1 MGLSQPVFD
10 AISDLGYINPTPIQQ
25 QAIPVLL
32 SGTKDFVGLAQ
43 TGTGKTAAF
52 GLPLLSLVDTSIK
65 QVQGL
70 VICPTRELCIQITN
84 DFKDYAKYL
93 PDFNHVAVYGGSS
106 IEAQIKQIKRGVQIV
121 VATPGRLIDLVERK
135 ALKLDAVTHVVLDEA
150 DEMLNMG
157 FKEDIDLIL
166 SHATSRQAAW
176 LFSATMPKAVKRIS
190 ETFMKDPFEVK
201 VESNETAKNIEHVYY
216 QCQSNQKYDVLKRL
230 IDYNP
235 GMYGIVFTR
244 TKAEA
249 QDITEK
255 LLKESYEIDALHG
268 DLSQQQ
274 RDKVMGRFR
283 EKTIRLLIATDVAA
297 RGIDVDSISHVIN
310 YALPDEPEVYTHRSG
325 RTARAGKSGVCIS
338 IVHSRE
344 VGRIRDLERMMKVPF
359 QKLMIP
365 SGIEVCEKQ
374 FVAFIDKIKATEVNH
389 GDYEQYMPYLT
400 EQFADMSKD
409 EIIQKVAAMEF
420 NRFLKYY
427 EKAGDLNKD
436 GRDSRSSGGN
446 YNRLFISL
454 GAKDGFYKAA
464 FLEFLL
470 DSTGFTK
477 AQLGKIDLQESFSF
491 FEVEKDITD
500 KFIETFNGKKFQG
513 REIRIEVSSDKPM
526 GSRVGS
532 GSGGG
537 GGYGGGGGG
546 GRSYGGGGGGG
557 KRYGGGGKSYGG
569 GGGSYG
575 GGGSSYGGGDRDP
588 SKRRDRRTDGPASNS
603 GGIYGKKRE
612 SRDGGGGGDRNR
624 EGGGGG
630 KKRY

>member
-1 MGLSQPVFD
+1 MTITFQNMGLSQPVFD

-65 QVQGL
+65 QTQGL
-70 VICPTRELCIQITN
+70 VICPTRELCIQIAN
-84 DFKDYAKYL
+84 DFKDYGKYL
-93 PDFNHVAVYGGSS
+93 EDFNYVAVYGGSS
-106 IEAQIKQIKRGVQIV
+106 IETQIRQIKKGVQIV
-121 VATPGRLIDLVERK
+121 VATPGRLIDLIERK

-176 LFSATMPKAVKRIS
+176 LFSATMPKAVKRIA
-190 ETFMKDPFEVK
+190 ETFMTDPFEVK
-201 VESNETAKNIEHVYY
+201 VESNATAKNIQHVYY
-216 QCQSNQKYDVLKRL
+216 QCQSNQKYEVLKRL
-230 IDYNP
+230 IDFNP

-255 LLKESYEIDALHG
+255 LLKEGYEIDALHG

-297 RGIDVDSISHVIN
+297 RGIDVDNISHVIN

-344 VGRIRDLERMMKVPF
+344 MGRINDLERMMKVPF
-359 QKLMIP
+359 EKLLIP

-374 FVAFIDKIKATEVNH
+374 FMSFIDKIKATEVNH

-400 EQFADMSKD
+400 EQFADMTKD

-427 EKAGDLNKD
+427 EKAGDLNN
-436 GRDSRSSGGN
+436 GSSRDRRTDSN
-446 YNRLFISL
+446 YTRLFISL
-454 GAKDGFYKAA
+454 GEKDGFYKAA

-470 DSTGFTK
+470 DTTGHTK
-477 AQLGKIDLQESFSF
+477 AQLGKIDLQDSFSF
-491 FEVEKDITD
+491 FEVENGIAQD
-500 KFIETFNGKKFQG
+500 FIQAFNGKKFKG
-513 REIRIEVSSDKPM
+513 REIRIEISSE
-526 GSRVGS
+526 R
-532 GSGGG
+532 SGGG
-537 GGYGGGGGG
+537 GGRSGGGGGRRFSGGGGGG
-546 GRSYGGGGGGG
+546 GRSGG
-557 KRYGGGGKSYGG
+557 Y

-575 GGGSSYGGGDRDP
+575 GNRERSGSGDS
-588 SKRRDRRTDGPASNS
+588 SKRRDRRTDGPAPAS
-603 GGIYGKKRE
+603 GGIYGKKRD
-612 SRDGGGGGDRNR
+612 SREGGDRSR
-624 EGGGGG
+624 GP

>member
-1 MGLSQPVFD
+1 MTITFQNMGLSQPVFD

-65 QVQGL
+65 QTQGL
-70 VICPTRELCIQITN
+70 VICPTRELCIQIAN
-84 DFKDYAKYL
+84 DFKDYGKYL
-93 PDFNHVAVYGGSS
+93 EDFNYVAVYGGSS
-106 IEAQIKQIKRGVQIV
+106 IETQIRQIKKGVQIV
-121 VATPGRLIDLVERK
+121 VATPGRLIDLIERK

-176 LFSATMPKAVKRIS
+176 LFSATMPKAVKRIA
-190 ETFMKDPFEVK
+190 ETFMTDPFEVK
-201 VESNETAKNIEHVYY
+201 VESNATAKNIQHVYY
-216 QCQSNQKYDVLKRL
+216 QCQSNQKYEVLKRL
-230 IDYNP
+230 IDFNP

-255 LLKESYEIDALHG
+255 LLKEGYEIDALHG

-297 RGIDVDSISHVIN
+297 RGIDVDNISHVIN

-344 VGRIRDLERMMKVPF
+344 MGRINDLERMMKVPF
-359 QKLMIP
+359 EKLLIP

-374 FVAFIDKIKATEVNH
+374 FMSFIDKIKATEVNH

-400 EQFADMSKD
+400 EQFADMTKD

-427 EKAGDLNKD
+427 EKAGDLNN
-436 GRDSRSSGGN
+436 GSSRDRRTDSN
-446 YNRLFISL
+446 YTRLFISL
-454 GAKDGFYKAA
+454 GEKDGFYKAA

-470 DSTGFTK
+470 DTTGHTK
-477 AQLGKIDLQESFSF
+477 AQLGKIDLQDSFSF
-491 FEVEKDITD
+491 FEVDNEIAQD
-500 KFIETFNGKKFQG
+500 FIQAFNGKKFKG
-513 REIRIEVSSDKPM
+513 REIRIEISSER
-526 GSRVGS
+526 S
-532 GSGGG
+532 
-537 GGYGGGGGG
+537 GGGG
-546 GRSYGGGGGGG
+546 GRSGGGGG
-557 KRYGGGGKSYGG
+557 RRFSGGGGRSGG
-569 GGGSYG
+569 YGGGSYG
-575 GGGSSYGGGDRDP
+575 GNRERSGGGDS
-588 SKRRDRRTDGPASNS
+588 SKRRDRRTDGPAPAS
-603 GGIYGKKRE
+603 GGIYGKKRD
-612 SRDGGGGGDRNR
+612 SREGGDRSR
-624 EGGGGG
+624 GP

>member
-65 QVQGL
+65 QTQGL
-70 VICPTRELCIQITN
+70 VICPTRELCIQIAN
-84 DFKDYAKYL
+84 DFKDYGKYL
-93 PDFNHVAVYGGSS
+93 EDFNYVAVYGGSS
-106 IEAQIKQIKRGVQIV
+106 IETQIRQIKKGVQIV
-121 VATPGRLIDLVERK
+121 VATPGRLIDLIERK

-176 LFSATMPKAVKRIS
+176 LFSATMPKAVKRIA
-190 ETFMKDPFEVK
+190 ETFMTDPFEVK
-201 VESNETAKNIEHVYY
+201 VESNATAKNIQHVYY
-216 QCQSNQKYDVLKRL
+216 QCQSNQKYEVLKRL
-230 IDYNP
+230 IDFNP

-255 LLKESYEIDALHG
+255 LLKEGYEIDALHG

-297 RGIDVDSISHVIN
+297 RGIDVDNISHVIN

-344 VGRIRDLERMMKVPF
+344 MGRINDLERMMKVPF
-359 QKLMIP
+359 EKLLIP

-374 FVAFIDKIKATEVNH
+374 FMSFIDKIKATEVNH

-400 EQFADMSKD
+400 EQFADMTKD

-427 EKAGDLNKD
+427 EKAGDLNN
-436 GRDSRSSGGN
+436 GSSRDRRTDSN
-446 YNRLFISL
+446 YTRLFISL
-454 GAKDGFYKAA
+454 GEKDGFYKAA

-470 DSTGFTK
+470 DTTGHTK
-477 AQLGKIDLQESFSF
+477 AQLGKIDLQDSFSF
-491 FEVEKDITD
+491 FEVENGIAQD
-500 KFIETFNGKKFQG
+500 FIQAFNGKKFKG
-513 REIRIEVSSDKPM
+513 REIRIEISSE
-526 GSRVGS
+526 R
-532 GSGGG
+532 SGGG
-537 GGYGGGGGG
+537 GGRSGGGGGRRFSGGGGGG
-546 GRSYGGGGGGG
+546 GRSGG
-557 KRYGGGGKSYGG
+557 Y

-575 GGGSSYGGGDRDP
+575 GNRERSGSGDS
-588 SKRRDRRTDGPASNS
+588 SKRRDRRTDGPAPAS
-603 GGIYGKKRE
+603 GGIYGKKRD
-612 SRDGGGGGDRNR
+612 SRDGGGGSDRNR
-624 EGGGGG
+624 GGGGG
-630 KKRY
+630 GRKRY

>member
-65 QVQGL
+65 QTQGL
-70 VICPTRELCIQITN
+70 VICPTRELCIQIAN
-84 DFKDYAKYL
+84 DFKDYGKYL
-93 PDFNHVAVYGGSS
+93 EDFNYVAVYGGSS
-106 IEAQIKQIKRGVQIV
+106 IETQIRQIKKGVQIV
-121 VATPGRLIDLVERK
+121 VATPGRLIDLIERK

-176 LFSATMPKAVKRIS
+176 LFSATMPKAVKRIA
-190 ETFMKDPFEVK
+190 ETFMTDPFEVK
-201 VESNETAKNIEHVYY
+201 VESNATAKNIQHVYY
-216 QCQSNQKYDVLKRL
+216 QCQSNQKYEVLKRL
-230 IDYNP
+230 IDFNP

-255 LLKESYEIDALHG
+255 LLKEGYEIDALHG

-297 RGIDVDSISHVIN
+297 RGIDVDNISHVIN

-344 VGRIRDLERMMKVPF
+344 MGRINDLERMMKVPF
-359 QKLMIP
+359 EKLLIP

-374 FVAFIDKIKATEVNH
+374 FMSFIDKIKATEVNH

-400 EQFADMSKD
+400 EQFADMTKD

-427 EKAGDLNKD
+427 EKAGDLNN
-436 GRDSRSSGGN
+436 GSSRDRRTDSN
-446 YNRLFISL
+446 YTRLFISL
-454 GAKDGFYKAA
+454 GEKDGFYKAA

-470 DSTGFTK
+470 DTTGHTK
-477 AQLGKIDLQESFSF
+477 AQLGKIDLQDSFSF
-491 FEVEKDITD
+491 FEVDNGIAQD
-500 KFIETFNGKKFQG
+500 FIQAFNGKKFKG
-513 REIRIEVSSDKPM
+513 REIRIEISSE
-526 GSRVGS
+526 R
-532 GSGGG
+532 SGGG
-537 GGYGGGGGG
+537 GGRSGGGGGRRFSGGGGGG
-546 GRSYGGGGGGG
+546 GRSGG
-557 KRYGGGGKSYGG
+557 Y

-575 GGGSSYGGGDRDP
+575 GNRERSGGGDS
-588 SKRRDRRTDGPASNS
+588 SKRRDRRTDGPAPAS
-603 GGIYGKKRE
+603 GGIYGKKRD
-612 SRDGGGGGDRNR
+612 SRDGGGGSDRNR
-624 EGGGGG
+624 GGGGGG

>member
-65 QVQGL
+65 QTQGL
-70 VICPTRELCIQITN
+70 VICPTRELCIQIAN
-84 DFKDYAKYL
+84 DFKDYGKYL
-93 PDFNHVAVYGGSS
+93 EDFNYVAVYGGSS
-106 IEAQIKQIKRGVQIV
+106 IETQIRQIKKGVQIV
-121 VATPGRLIDLVERK
+121 VATPGRLIDLIERK

-176 LFSATMPKAVKRIS
+176 LFSATMPKAVKRIA
-190 ETFMKDPFEVK
+190 ETFMTDPFEVK
-201 VESNETAKNIEHVYY
+201 VESNATAKNIQHVYY
-216 QCQSNQKYDVLKRL
+216 QCQSNQKYEVLKRL
-230 IDYNP
+230 IDFNP

-255 LLKESYEIDALHG
+255 LLKEGYEIDALHG

-297 RGIDVDSISHVIN
+297 RGIDVDNISHVIN

-344 VGRIRDLERMMKVPF
+344 MGRINDLERMMKVPF
-359 QKLMIP
+359 EKLLIP

-374 FVAFIDKIKATEVNH
+374 FMSFIDKIKATEVNH

-400 EQFADMSKD
+400 EQFADMTKD

-427 EKAGDLNKD
+427 EKAGDLNN
-436 GRDSRSSGGN
+436 GSSRDRRTDSN
-446 YNRLFISL
+446 YTRLFISL
-454 GAKDGFYKAA
+454 GEKDGFYKAA

-470 DSTGFTK
+470 DTTGHTK
-477 AQLGKIDLQESFSF
+477 AQLGKIDLQDSFSF
-491 FEVEKDITD
+491 FEVDNGIAQD
-500 KFIETFNGKKFQG
+500 FIQAFNGKKFKG
-513 REIRIEVSSDKPM
+513 REIRIEISSE
-526 GSRVGS
+526 R
-532 GSGGG
+532 SGGG
-537 GGYGGGGGG
+537 GGRSGGGGGRRFSGGGGGGG
-546 GRSYGGGGGGG
+546 GRSGG
-557 KRYGGGGKSYGG
+557 Y

-575 GGGSSYGGGDRDP
+575 GNRERSGGGDS
-588 SKRRDRRTDGPASNS
+588 SKRRDRRTDGPAPAS
-603 GGIYGKKRE
+603 GGIYGKKRD
-612 SRDGGGGGDRNR
+612 SRDGGGGSDRNR
-624 EGGGGG
+624 GGGGGG

>member
-1 MGLSQPVFD
+1 MTITFQNMGLSQPVFD

-65 QVQGL
+65 QTQGL
-70 VICPTRELCIQITN
+70 VICPTRELCIQIAN
-84 DFKDYAKYL
+84 DFKDYGKYL
-93 PDFNHVAVYGGSS
+93 EDFNYVAVYGGSS
-106 IEAQIKQIKRGVQIV
+106 IETQIRQIKKGVQIV
-121 VATPGRLIDLVERK
+121 VATPGRLIDLIERK

-176 LFSATMPKAVKRIS
+176 LFSATMPKAVKRIA
-190 ETFMKDPFEVK
+190 ETFMTDPFEVK
-201 VESNETAKNIEHVYY
+201 VESNATAKNIQHVYY
-216 QCQSNQKYDVLKRL
+216 QCQSNQKYEVLKRL
-230 IDYNP
+230 IDFNP

-255 LLKESYEIDALHG
+255 LLKEGYEIDALHG

-297 RGIDVDSISHVIN
+297 RGIDVDNISHVIN

-344 VGRIRDLERMMKVPF
+344 MGRINDLERMMKVPF
-359 QKLMIP
+359 EKLLIP

-374 FVAFIDKIKATEVNH
+374 FMSFIDKIKATEVNH

-400 EQFADMSKD
+400 EQFADMTKD

-427 EKAGDLNKD
+427 EKAGDLNN
-436 GRDSRSSGGN
+436 GSSRDRRTDSN
-446 YNRLFISL
+446 YTRLFISL
-454 GAKDGFYKAA
+454 GEKDGFYKAA

-470 DSTGFTK
+470 DTTGHTK
-477 AQLGKIDLQESFSF
+477 AQLGKIDLQDSFSF
-491 FEVEKDITD
+491 FEVDNGIAQD
-500 KFIETFNGKKFQG
+500 FIQAFNGKKFKG
-513 REIRIEVSSDKPM
+513 REIRIEISSE
-526 GSRVGS
+526 R
-532 GSGGG
+532 SGGG
-537 GGYGGGGGG
+537 GGRSGGGGGRRFSGGGGG
-546 GRSYGGGGGGG
+546 GRSGG
-557 KRYGGGGKSYGG
+557 Y

-575 GGGSSYGGGDRDP
+575 GNRERSGGGDS
-588 SKRRDRRTDGPASNS
+588 SKRRDRRTDGPAPAS
-603 GGIYGKKRE
+603 GGIYGKKRD
-612 SRDGGGGGDRNR
+612 SREGGDRSR
-624 EGGGGG
+624 GP

>member
-65 QVQGL
+65 QTQGL
-70 VICPTRELCIQITN
+70 VICPTRELCIQIAN
-84 DFKDYAKYL
+84 DFKDYGKYL
-93 PDFNHVAVYGGSS
+93 EDFNYVAVYGGSS
-106 IEAQIKQIKRGVQIV
+106 IETQIRQIKKGVQIV
-121 VATPGRLIDLVERK
+121 VATPGRLIDLIERK

-176 LFSATMPKAVKRIS
+176 LFSATMPKAVKRIA
-190 ETFMKDPFEVK
+190 ETFMTDPFEVK
-201 VESNETAKNIEHVYY
+201 VESNATAKNIQHVYY
-216 QCQSNQKYDVLKRL
+216 QCQSNQKYEVLKRL
-230 IDYNP
+230 IDFNP

-255 LLKESYEIDALHG
+255 LLKEGYEIDALHG

-297 RGIDVDSISHVIN
+297 RGIDVDNISHVIN

-344 VGRIRDLERMMKVPF
+344 MGRINDLERMMKVPF
-359 QKLMIP
+359 EKLLIP

-374 FVAFIDKIKATEVNH
+374 FMSFIDKIKATEVNH

-400 EQFADMSKD
+400 EQFADMTKD

-427 EKAGDLNKD
+427 EKAGDLNN
-436 GRDSRSSGGN
+436 GSSRDRRTDSN
-446 YNRLFISL
+446 YTRLFISL
-454 GAKDGFYKAA
+454 GEKDGFYKAA

-470 DSTGFTK
+470 DTTGHTK
-477 AQLGKIDLQESFSF
+477 AQLGKIDLQDSFSF
-491 FEVEKDITD
+491 FEVENGIAQD
-500 KFIETFNGKKFQG
+500 FIQAFNGKKFKG
-513 REIRIEVSSDKPM
+513 REIRIEISSE
-526 GSRVGS
+526 R
-532 GSGGG
+532 SGGG
-537 GGYGGGGGG
+537 GGRSGGGGGRRFSGGGGGG
-546 GRSYGGGGGGG
+546 GRSGG
-557 KRYGGGGKSYGG
+557 Y

-575 GGGSSYGGGDRDP
+575 GNRERSGSGDS
-588 SKRRDRRTDGPASNS
+588 SKRRDRRTDGPAPAS
-603 GGIYGKKRE
+603 GGIYGKKRD
-612 SRDGGGGGDRNR
+612 SRDGVGGSDRKRGGGGGGR
-624 EGGGGG
+624 
-630 KKRY
+630 KRY

>member
-1 MGLSQPVFD
+1 MTITFQNMGLSQPVFD

-65 QVQGL
+65 QTQGL
-70 VICPTRELCIQITN
+70 VICPTRELCIQIAN
-84 DFKDYAKYL
+84 DFKDYGKYL
-93 PDFNHVAVYGGSS
+93 EDFNYVAVYGGSS
-106 IEAQIKQIKRGVQIV
+106 IETQIRQIKKGVQIV
-121 VATPGRLIDLVERK
+121 VATPGRLIDLIERK

-176 LFSATMPKAVKRIS
+176 LFSATMPKAVKRIA
-190 ETFMKDPFEVK
+190 ETFMTDPFEVK
-201 VESNETAKNIEHVYY
+201 VESNATAKNIQHVYY
-216 QCQSNQKYDVLKRL
+216 QCQSNQKYEVLKRL
-230 IDYNP
+230 IDFNP

-255 LLKESYEIDALHG
+255 LLKEGYEIDALHG

-297 RGIDVDSISHVIN
+297 RGIDVDNISHVIN

-338 IVHSRE
+338 ILHSRE
-344 VGRIRDLERMMKVPF
+344 MGRINDLERMMKVPF
-359 QKLMIP
+359 EKLLIP

-374 FVAFIDKIKATEVNH
+374 FMSFIDKIKATEVNH

-400 EQFADMSKD
+400 EQFADMTKD

-427 EKAGDLNKD
+427 EKAGDLNN
-436 GRDSRSSGGN
+436 GSSRDRRTDSN
-446 YNRLFISL
+446 YTRLFISL
-454 GAKDGFYKAA
+454 GEKDGFYKAA

-470 DSTGFTK
+470 DTTGHAK
-477 AQLGKIDLQESFSF
+477 AQLGKIDLQDSFSF
-491 FEVEKDITD
+491 FEVDNGIAQD
-500 KFIETFNGKKFQG
+500 FIQAFNGKKFKG
-513 REIRIEVSSDKPM
+513 REIRIEISSER
-526 GSRVGS
+526 S
-532 GSGGG
+532 
-537 GGYGGGGGG
+537 GGGG
-546 GRSYGGGGGGG
+546 GRSGGGGG
-557 KRYGGGGKSYGG
+557 RRFSGGGGRSGG
-569 GGGSYG
+569 YGGGSYG
-575 GGGSSYGGGDRDP
+575 GNRERSGGGDS
-588 SKRRDRRTDGPASNS
+588 SKRRDRRTDGPAPAS
-603 GGIYGKKRE
+603 GGIYGKKRD
-612 SRDGGGGGDRNR
+612 SREGGDRSR
-624 EGGGGG
+624 GP

>member
-65 QVQGL
+65 QTQGL
-70 VICPTRELCIQITN
+70 VICPTRELCIQIAN
-84 DFKDYAKYL
+84 DFKDYGKYL
-93 PDFNHVAVYGGSS
+93 EDFNYVAVYGGSS
-106 IEAQIKQIKRGVQIV
+106 IETQIRQIKKGVQIV
-121 VATPGRLIDLVERK
+121 VATPGRLIDLIERK

-176 LFSATMPKAVKRIS
+176 LFSATMPKAVKRIA
-190 ETFMKDPFEVK
+190 ETFMTDPFEVK
-201 VESNETAKNIEHVYY
+201 VESNATAKNIQHVYY
-216 QCQSNQKYDVLKRL
+216 QCQSNQKYEVLKRL
-230 IDYNP
+230 IDFNP

-255 LLKESYEIDALHG
+255 LLKEGYEIDALHG

-297 RGIDVDSISHVIN
+297 RGIDVDNISHVIN

-338 IVHSRE
+338 ILHSRE
-344 VGRIRDLERMMKVPF
+344 MGRINDLERMMKVPF
-359 QKLMIP
+359 EKLLIP

-374 FVAFIDKIKATEVNH
+374 FMSFIDKIKATEVNH

-400 EQFADMSKD
+400 EQFADMTKD

-420 NRFLKYY
+420 KRFLKYY
-427 EKAGDLNKD
+427 EKAGDLNN
-436 GRDSRSSGGN
+436 GSSRDRRTDSNST
-446 YNRLFISL
+446 RLFISL
-454 GAKDGFYKAA
+454 GEKDGFYKAA

-470 DSTGFTK
+470 DTTGHTK
-477 AQLGKIDLQESFSF
+477 AQLGKIDLQDSFSF
-491 FEVEKDITD
+491 FEVDNGIAQD
-500 KFIETFNGKKFQG
+500 FIQAFNGKKFKG
-513 REIRIEVSSDKPM
+513 REIRIEISSE
-526 GSRVGS
+526 R
-532 GSGGG
+532 SGGG
-537 GGYGGGGGG
+537 GGRSGGGGGRRFSGGGGGG
-546 GRSYGGGGGGG
+546 GRS
-557 KRYGGGGKSYGG
+557 
-569 GGGSYG
+569 
-575 GGGSSYGGGDRDP
+575 DNNIIP
-588 SKRRDRRTDGPASNS
+588 NL
-603 GGIYGKKRE
+603 
-612 SRDGGGGGDRNR
+612 
-624 EGGGGG
+624 
-630 KKRY
+630 

>member
-1 MGLSQPVFD
+1 MTITFQNMGLSQPVFD

-65 QVQGL
+65 QTQGL
-70 VICPTRELCIQITN
+70 VICPTRELCIQIAN
-84 DFKDYAKYL
+84 DFKDYGKYL
-93 PDFNHVAVYGGSS
+93 EDFNYVAVYGGSS
-106 IEAQIKQIKRGVQIV
+106 IETQIRQIKKGVQIV
-121 VATPGRLIDLVERK
+121 VATPGRLIDLIERK

-176 LFSATMPKAVKRIS
+176 LFSATMPKAVKRIA
-190 ETFMKDPFEVK
+190 ETFMTDPFEVK
-201 VESNETAKNIEHVYY
+201 VESNATAKNIQHVYY
-216 QCQSNQKYDVLKRL
+216 QCQSNQKYEVLKRL
-230 IDYNP
+230 IDFNP
-235 GMYGIVFTR
+235 GMYGIIFTR

-255 LLKESYEIDALHG
+255 LLKEGYEIDALHG

-297 RGIDVDSISHVIN
+297 RGIDVDNISHVIN

-344 VGRIRDLERMMKVPF
+344 MGRINDLERMMKVPF
-359 QKLMIP
+359 EKLLIP

-374 FVAFIDKIKATEVNH
+374 FMSFIDKIKATEVNH

-400 EQFADMSKD
+400 EQFADMTKD

-427 EKAGDLNKD
+427 EKAGDLNNNSS
-436 GRDSRSSGGN
+436 RDRRTESN
-446 YNRLFISL
+446 YTRLFISL
-454 GAKDGFYKAA
+454 GEKDGFYKAA

-470 DSTGFTK
+470 DTTGHTK
-477 AQLGKIDLQESFSF
+477 AQLGKIDLQDSFSF
-491 FEVEKDITD
+491 FEVDNGIAQD
-500 KFIETFNGKKFQG
+500 FIQAFNGKKFKG
-513 REIRIEVSSDKPM
+513 REIRIEISSE
-526 GSRVGS
+526 RS
-532 GSGGG
+532 GGGRSGGG
-537 GGYGGGGGG
+537 GGRRFSGGGGG
-546 GRSYGGGGGGG
+546 GRSGG
-557 KRYGGGGKSYGG
+557 Y

-575 GGGSSYGGGDRDP
+575 GNRERSGGSDS
-588 SKRRDRRTDGPASNS
+588 SKRRDRRTDGPAPAS
-603 GGIYGKKRE
+603 GGIYGKKRD
-612 SRDGGGGGDRNR
+612 SREGGDRNR
-624 EGGGGG
+624 GP

>member
-1 MGLSQPVFD
+1 MTITFQNMGLSQPVFD

-65 QVQGL
+65 QTQGL
-70 VICPTRELCIQITN
+70 VICPTRELCIQIAN
-84 DFKDYAKYL
+84 DFKDYGKYL
-93 PDFNHVAVYGGSS
+93 EDFNYVAVYGGSS
-106 IEAQIKQIKRGVQIV
+106 IETQIRQIKKGVQIV
-121 VATPGRLIDLVERK
+121 VATPGRLIDLIERK

-176 LFSATMPKAVKRIS
+176 LFSATMPKAVKRIA
-190 ETFMKDPFEVK
+190 ETFMTDPFEVK
-201 VESNETAKNIEHVYY
+201 VESNATAKNIQHVYY
-216 QCQSNQKYDVLKRL
+216 QCQSNQKYEVLKRL
-230 IDYNP
+230 IDFNP

-255 LLKESYEIDALHG
+255 LLKEGYEIDALHG

-297 RGIDVDSISHVIN
+297 RGIDVDNISHVIN

-344 VGRIRDLERMMKVPF
+344 MGRINDLERMMKVPF
-359 QKLMIP
+359 EKLLIP

-374 FVAFIDKIKATEVNH
+374 FMSFIDKIKATEVNH

-400 EQFADMSKD
+400 EQFADMTKD

-427 EKAGDLNKD
+427 EKAGDLNN
-436 GRDSRSSGGN
+436 GSSRDRRTDSN
-446 YNRLFISL
+446 YTRLFISL
-454 GAKDGFYKAA
+454 GEKDGFYKAA

-470 DSTGFTK
+470 DTTGHTK
-477 AQLGKIDLQESFSF
+477 AQLGKIDLQDSFSF
-491 FEVEKDITD
+491 FEVDNGIAQD
-500 KFIETFNGKKFQG
+500 FIQAFNGKKFKG
-513 REIRIEVSSDKPM
+513 REIRIEISSE
-526 GSRVGS
+526 R
-532 GSGGG
+532 SGGG
-537 GGYGGGGGG
+537 GGRSGGGGGRRFSGGGGGGG
-546 GRSYGGGGGGG
+546 GRSGG
-557 KRYGGGGKSYGG
+557 Y

-575 GGGSSYGGGDRDP
+575 GNRERSGGGDS
-588 SKRRDRRTDGPASNS
+588 SKRRDRRTDGPAPAS
-603 GGIYGKKRE
+603 GGIYGKKRD
-612 SRDGGGGGDRNR
+612 SREGGDRSR
-624 EGGGGG
+624 GP

>member
-65 QVQGL
+65 QTQGL
-70 VICPTRELCIQITN
+70 VICPTRELCIQIAN
-84 DFKDYAKYL
+84 DFKDYGKYL
-93 PDFNHVAVYGGSS
+93 EDFNYVAVYGGSS
-106 IEAQIKQIKRGVQIV
+106 IETQIRQIKKGVQIV
-121 VATPGRLIDLVERK
+121 VATPGRLIDLIERK

-176 LFSATMPKAVKRIS
+176 LFSATMPKAVKRIA
-190 ETFMKDPFEVK
+190 ETFMTDPFEVK
-201 VESNETAKNIEHVYY
+201 VESNATAKNIQHVYY
-216 QCQSNQKYDVLKRL
+216 QCQSNQKYEVLKRL
-230 IDYNP
+230 IDFNP

-255 LLKESYEIDALHG
+255 LLKEGYEIDALHG

-297 RGIDVDSISHVIN
+297 RGIDVDNISHVIN

-344 VGRIRDLERMMKVPF
+344 VGRIHDLERMMKVPF
-359 QKLMIP
+359 EKLLIP

-374 FVAFIDKIKATEVNH
+374 FMSFIDKIKATEVNH

-400 EQFADMSKD
+400 EQFADMTKD

-427 EKAGDLNKD
+427 EKAGDLNN
-436 GRDSRSSGGN
+436 GSSRDRRTDSN
-446 YNRLFISL
+446 YTRLFISL
-454 GAKDGFYKAA
+454 GEKDGFYKAA

-470 DSTGFTK
+470 DTTGHTK
-477 AQLGKIDLQESFSF
+477 AQLGKIDLQDSFSF
-491 FEVEKDITD
+491 FEVENGIAQD
-500 KFIETFNGKKFQG
+500 FIEAFNGKKFKG
-513 REIRIEVSSDKPM
+513 REIRIEVSSERT
-526 GSRVGS
+526 GGGGR
-532 GSGGG
+532 SGGGGRRFSGGGGGGRSG
-537 GGYGGGGGG
+537 GGYGGGG
-546 GRSYGGGGGGG
+546 YGGNRERSGGE
-557 KRYGGGGKSYGG
+557 S
-569 GGGSYG
+569 
-575 GGGSSYGGGDRDP
+575 
-588 SKRRDRRTDGPASNS
+588 SKRRDRRTDGPAPTS
-603 GGIYGKKRE
+603 GGIYGKKRD
-612 SRDGGGGGDRNR
+612 SRDGGGGSDRNR
-624 EGGGGG
+624 GGGGG
-630 KKRY
+630 GRKRY